1 MTKRK
6 LNFESLN
13 MPVILIPWA
22 MLTVLVICMYTL
34 GPYTISSAVEF
45 NSSWK
50 ISFRDT
56 CDEIHLFC

>member
-34 GPYTISSAVEF
+34 GPHTILSAVEF

-50 ISFRDT
+50 KSFPDS